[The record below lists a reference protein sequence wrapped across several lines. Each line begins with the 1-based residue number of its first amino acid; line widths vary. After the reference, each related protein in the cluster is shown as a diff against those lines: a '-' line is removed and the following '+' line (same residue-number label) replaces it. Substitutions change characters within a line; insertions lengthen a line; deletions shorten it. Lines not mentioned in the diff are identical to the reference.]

1 MSSKSVSRFEE
12 LDAGRALGDLSLE
25 EVEEWEALAQ
35 EGAMDQTI
43 DFDLLATEL
52 ELNHTEDCALSSSLA
67 TRLEDTIPVFLA
79 SIKSSQTATGQII
92 SIIPWLGWAAAA
104 CLIVFFNL
112 PTGDDTQN
120 ISAELAQAKAEL
132 SDKEKTITELESAKQ
147 ELSELNEKLSGEL
160 ASESGK
166 IDALNT
172 QIAKLTE
179 KLPLLQKFESLIQD
193 ESDTQRLKFA
203 SASDPYKGLTGEV
216 IWNDEKQEGYMSLEN
231 LAVND
236 PTKNQYQLWIVDP
249 ERDELPVDGGVF
261 DITDKD
267 GKQIIPIRNAL
278 AINKP
283 VAFVIT
289 LEQPGGVVKSKQ
301 EVVVALA
308 KS

>member
-1 MSSKSVSRFEE
+1 MSMEKTLARFEE
-12 LDAGRALGDLSLE
+12 LDAGRVLGDLTSEETSEWQILVTDIEDIHSIELE
-25 EVEEWEALAQ
+25 
-35 EGAMDQTI
+35 
-43 DFDLLATEL
+43 LLATEL
-52 ELNHTEDCALSSSLA
+52 ELKHVQPCDLSSSLSNKLA
-67 TRLEDTIPVFLA
+67 DTIPAFSNKNINQPA
-79 SIKSSQTATGQII
+79 AQII
-92 SIIPWLGWAAAA
+92 SILPWLGWAAAA
-104 CLIVFFNL
+104 CLIIFFNL
-112 PTGDDTQN
+112 PTVDDIQK
-120 ISAELAQAKAEL
+120 ISAELSQANAEL
-132 SDKEKTITELESAKQ
+132 SDNEKTITDLESVKQ
-147 ELSELNEKLSGEL
+147 ELAELNEKLSGEL
-160 ASESGK
+160 ATELGK

-179 KLPLLQKFESLIQD
+179 KLPLIQKFESLIQD
-193 ESDTQRLKFA
+193 ESDTQRLEFA
-203 SASDPYKGLTGEV
+203 SASDPYAGLSGEV
-216 IWNDEKQEGYMSLEN
+216 IWNDEKQEGYMSLKN

-261 DITDKD
+261 DITQKD
-267 GKQIIPIRNAL
+267 GKSIIPIRNAL

>member
-1 MSSKSVSRFEE
+1 MSMEKTLARFEE
-12 LDAGRALGDLSLE
+12 LDAGRVLGDLTSEETSEWQILVTDIEDIHSIELE
-25 EVEEWEALAQ
+25 
-35 EGAMDQTI
+35 
-43 DFDLLATEL
+43 LLATEL
-52 ELNHTEDCALSSSLA
+52 ELKHVQPCDLSSSLSNKLA
-67 TRLEDTIPVFLA
+67 DTIPAFSNKNMNQPA
-79 SIKSSQTATGQII
+79 AQII
-92 SIIPWLGWAAAA
+92 SILPWLGWAAAA
-104 CLIVFFNL
+104 CLIIFFNL
-112 PTGDDTQN
+112 PTGDDIQK
-120 ISAELAQAKAEL
+120 ISAELSQAKAEL
-132 SDKEKTITELESAKQ
+132 SDNEKTITDLESVKQ
-147 ELSELNEKLSGEL
+147 ELAELNEKLSGEL
-160 ASESGK
+160 TTELGK

-179 KLPLLQKFESLIQD
+179 KLPLIQKFESLIQD
-193 ESDTQRLKFA
+193 ESDTQRLEFA
-203 SASDPYKGLTGEV
+203 SASDPYAGLSGEV
-216 IWNDEKQEGYMSLEN
+216 IWNDEKQEGYMSLKN

-261 DITDKD
+261 DITQKD
-267 GKQIIPIRNAL
+267 GKSIIPIRNAL

>member
-1 MSSKSVSRFEE
+1 
-12 LDAGRALGDLSLE
+12 
-25 EVEEWEALAQ
+25 
-35 EGAMDQTI
+35 MDQTI

-67 TRLEDTIPVFLA
+67 TRLEDTIPVFSGTVKA
-79 SIKSSQTATGQII
+79 NQSSTGQII

-104 CLIVFFNL
+104 CLVVFFNL
-112 PTGDDTQN
+112 PTGDDTQD

-132 SDKEKTITELESAKQ
+132 SDKEKTITDLQSAKQ
-147 ELSELNEKLSGEL
+147 KLAELNEKLSGEL

-193 ESDTQRLKFA
+193 ESDTQRLEFA
-203 SASDPYKGLTGEV
+203 SASDPYNGLSGEV
-216 IWNDEKQEGYMSLEN
+216 IWNDEKQEGYMSLKN

-236 PTKNQYQLWIVDP
+236 PTQNQYQLWIVDP

-261 DITDKD
+261 NITEKD

>member
-1 MSSKSVSRFEE
+1 MSSNSISRFEE

-25 EVEEWEALAQ
+25 EVEEWETLSQ
-35 EGAMDQTI
+35 EDGMDQTI

-67 TRLEDTIPVFLA
+67 TRLEDTIPAFSATV
-79 SIKSSQTATGQII
+79 KSKQSTTGQII

-104 CLIVFFNL
+104 CLVVFFNL
-112 PTGDDTQN
+112 PTGDDTQD

-132 SDKEKTITELESAKQ
+132 SDKEKTITDLQSAKQ
-147 ELSELNEKLSGEL
+147 KLAELNEKLSGEL

-193 ESDTQRLKFA
+193 ESDTQRLEFA
-203 SASDPYKGLTGEV
+203 SASDPYNGLSGEV

-236 PTKNQYQLWIVDP
+236 PTQNQYQLWIVDP

-261 DITDKD
+261 NITEKD
-267 GKQIIPIRNAL
+267 GKQIIPIR
-278 AINKP
+278 KC
-283 VAFVIT
+283 V
-289 LEQPGGVVKSKQ
+289 SH
-301 EVVVALA
+301 
-308 KS
+308 

>member
-1 MSSKSVSRFEE
+1 MSMEKTLARFEE
-12 LDAGRALGDLSLE
+12 LDAGRVLGDLTSEETSEWQILVTDMEDVHSIELE
-25 EVEEWEALAQ
+25 
-35 EGAMDQTI
+35 
-43 DFDLLATEL
+43 LLATEL
-52 ELNHTEDCALSSSLA
+52 ELKHVQPCDLSSSLSNKIA
-67 TRLEDTIPVFLA
+67 DTIPAF
-79 SIKSSQTATGQII
+79 SNKNINQPATQII
-92 SIIPWLGWAAAA
+92 SILPWLGWAAAA
-104 CLIVFFNL
+104 CLLVFFNL
-112 PTGDDTQN
+112 PTGDGIQN
-120 ISAELAQAKAEL
+120 ISAELTQAKAEL
-132 SDKEKTITELESAKQ
+132 SDKEKTIIELESAKQ
-147 ELSELNEKLSGEL
+147 ELAKLNEKLSSEL
-160 ASESGK
+160 STESGK

-179 KLPLLQKFESLIQD
+179 KLPLLQKFESLLQD
-193 ESDTQRLKFA
+193 ESDTQRLEFA
-203 SASDPYKGLTGEV
+203 SASDPYNGLSGEV
-216 IWNDEKQEGYMSLEN
+216 IWNDEKQEGYMSLKN

-236 PTKNQYQLWIVDP
+236 PTQNQYQLWIVDP

-261 DITDKD
+261 DITEKD

>member
-1 MSSKSVSRFEE
+1 MSMDETLARFEE
-12 LDAGRALGDLSLE
+12 LDAGRVLGDLTSEETSEWQILVTDMEDVHSIELE
-25 EVEEWEALAQ
+25 
-35 EGAMDQTI
+35 
-43 DFDLLATEL
+43 LLATEL
-52 ELNHTEDCALSSSLA
+52 ELKHVQPCDLSSSLSNKIA
-67 TRLEDTIPVFLA
+67 DTIPAF
-79 SIKSSQTATGQII
+79 SNKNINQPATQII
-92 SIIPWLGWAAAA
+92 SILPWLGWAAAA
-104 CLIVFFNL
+104 CLLVFFNL
-112 PTGDDTQN
+112 PTGDGIQN
-120 ISAELAQAKAEL
+120 ISAELTQAKTEL
-132 SDKEKTITELESAKQ
+132 SDKEKTIIELESAKQ
-147 ELSELNEKLSGEL
+147 ELAKLNEKLSSEL
-160 ASESGK
+160 STESGK

-179 KLPLLQKFESLIQD
+179 KLPLLQKFESLIQG
-193 ESDTQRLKFA
+193 ESDTQRLEFA
-203 SASDPYKGLTGEV
+203 SASDPYKGISGEV
-216 IWNDEKQEGYMSLEN
+216 IWNDKKQEGYMSLEN

-261 DITDKD
+261 DITQKD

>member
-12 LDAGRALGDLSLE
+12 LDAGRALGDLSPE
-25 EVEEWEALAQ
+25 EVTEWEALAQ

-52 ELNHTEDCALSSSLA
+52 ELNHTEDCALSSSLT
-67 TRLEDTIPVFLA
+67 TRLKDTIPAFSA
-79 SIKSSQTATGQII
+79 TIKSNQSATGQII
-92 SIIPWLGWAAAA
+92 SIIPWLGWVAAA
-104 CLIVFFNL
+104 CLLVFFTL
-112 PTGDDTQN
+112 QTGDDTQD
-120 ISAELAQAKAEL
+120 ISAELAQVKIEL
-132 SDKEKTITELESAKQ
+132 SDKEKTITDLESAKQ
-147 ELSELNEKLSGEL
+147 KLAELNEKLSSEL
-160 ASESGK
+160 STESGK

-193 ESDTQRLKFA
+193 ESKTQRLEFA
-203 SASDPYKGLTGEV
+203 SASDPYNGLSGEV

-236 PTKNQYQLWIVDP
+236 PTQNQYQLWIVDP
-249 ERDELPVDGGVF
+249 KRDELPVDGGVF
-261 DITDKD
+261 DITQKG
-267 GKQIIPIRNAL
+267 GKSIIPIRNAL

-301 EVVVALA
+301 EIVVALA

>member
-1 MSSKSVSRFEE
+1 MSSNSINRFEE
-12 LDAGRALGDLSLE
+12 LDAGRAFGDLSLE
-25 EVEEWEALAQ
+25 EVEEWETLSQ
-35 EGAMDQTI
+35 EDGMDQTI

-67 TRLEDTIPVFLA
+67 TRLEDTIPAFSATV
-79 SIKSSQTATGQII
+79 KSKQSATGQII

-104 CLIVFFNL
+104 CLVVFFNL
-112 PTGDDTQN
+112 PTGDDTQD

-132 SDKEKTITELESAKQ
+132 SDKEKTITDLQSAKQ
-147 ELSELNEKLSGEL
+147 KLAELNEKLSGEL

-193 ESDTQRLKFA
+193 ESDTQRLEFA
-203 SASDPYKGLTGEV
+203 SASDPYNGLSGEV
-216 IWNDEKQEGYMSLEN
+216 IWNDEKQEGYMSLKN

-236 PTKNQYQLWIVDP
+236 PTQNQYQLWIVDP

-261 DITDKD
+261 NITEKD

>member
-1 MSSKSVSRFEE
+1 MSSKSVSRSEE

-67 TRLEDTIPVFLA
+67 TRLEDTIPAFSA
-79 SIKSSQTATGQII
+79 SIKSNQSATGQII

-104 CLIVFFNL
+104 CLVVFFNL
-112 PTGDDTQN
+112 PTGYDTQD
-120 ISAELAQAKAEL
+120 ISDELTQAKAEI
-132 SDKEKTITELESAKQ
+132 SDKEKTITDLESAKKQ
-147 ELSELNEKLSGEL
+147 LTELNEKLNDEL
-160 ASESGK
+160 ANEAGK
-166 IDALNT
+166 IEALNT

-179 KLPLLQKFESLIQD
+179 KLPLLQKFESLIRD
-193 ESDTQRLKFA
+193 ELDTQRLEFA

-249 ERDELPVDGGVF
+249 ERDDLPVDGGVF
-261 DITDKD
+261 DITQKD
-267 GKQIIPIRNAL
+267 GKSIIPIRNAL

>member
-1 MSSKSVSRFEE
+1 MSSNSISRFEE
-12 LDAGRALGDLSLE
+12 LEAGRALGDLSLE
-25 EVEEWEALAQ
+25 EVEEWEKLSQ
-35 EGAMDQTI
+35 EDGMEQTI

-67 TRLEDTIPVFLA
+67 TRLEDTIPAFSATV
-79 SIKSSQTATGQII
+79 KSKQSTTGQII
-92 SIIPWLGWAAAA
+92 SIIPWLGWATAA
-104 CLIVFFNL
+104 CLVVFFNL
-112 PTGDDTQN
+112 PTGDDTQD

-132 SDKEKTITELESAKQ
+132 SDKEKTITDLQSAKQ
-147 ELSELNEKLSGEL
+147 KLAELNEKLSGEL

-193 ESDTQRLKFA
+193 ESDTQRLEFA
-203 SASDPYKGLTGEV
+203 SASDPYIGLSGEV

-261 DITDKD
+261 DITEKD
-267 GKQIIPIRNAL
+267 GNQIIPIRNAL

>member
-1 MSSKSVSRFEE
+1 MSSNSISRFEE

-25 EVEEWEALAQ
+25 EVEEWETLSQ
-35 EGAMDQTI
+35 EDGMDQII

-67 TRLEDTIPVFLA
+67 TRLEDTIPAFSATV
-79 SIKSSQTATGQII
+79 KSKQSATGQII

-104 CLIVFFNL
+104 CLVVFFNL
-112 PTGDDTQN
+112 PTGDDTQY

-132 SDKEKTITELESAKQ
+132 SDKEKTITDLQSAKQ
-147 ELSELNEKLSGEL
+147 KLAELNEKLSGEL

-179 KLPLLQKFESLIQD
+179 KLPLLQKFESLLQD
-193 ESDTQRLKFA
+193 KSDTQRLEFA
-203 SASDPYKGLTGEV
+203 SASDPYNGLSGEV
-216 IWNDEKQEGYMSLEN
+216 IWNDEKQEGYMSLKN

-236 PTKNQYQLWIVDP
+236 PTQNQYQLWIVDP

-261 DITDKD
+261 DITEKD

>member
-1 MSSKSVSRFEE
+1 MSSNSINRFEE

-25 EVEEWEALAQ
+25 EVEEWETLSQ
-35 EGAMDQTI
+35 EDGMDQTI

-67 TRLEDTIPVFLA
+67 TRLEDTIPVFSGTVKA
-79 SIKSSQTATGQII
+79 KQSTTGQII

-104 CLIVFFNL
+104 CLVVFFNL
-112 PTGDDTQN
+112 PTGDDTQD

-132 SDKEKTITELESAKQ
+132 SDKEKTITALEYAKQ
-147 ELSELNEKLSGEL
+147 ELAELNEKLSGEL

-193 ESDTQRLKFA
+193 ESDTQRLEFA
-203 SASDPYKGLTGEV
+203 SASDPYNGLSGEV
-216 IWNDEKQEGYMSLEN
+216 IWNDEKQEGYMSLKN

-236 PTKNQYQLWIVDP
+236 PTQNQYQLWIVDP

-261 DITDKD
+261 DITEKD